1 MFTRIFVALA
11 LLPCI
16 GWSAQLTWNDV
27 VNMALKENT
36 SLSQANQQ
44 YFAAQENVQVARRGY
59 LPSIRASVSA
69 TRIGSRSGGGG
80 AIVSNG
86 VVLSSSSSSSISNNY
101 LGALNL
107 TQNIFNGFEDE
118 SKIDQAEWRVKD
130 SFWSRERVK
139 SDLSYNLKQAFA
151 NLLYAQEYLK
161 LTDDIIERRE
171 SNYKLVSIRYDN
183 GRENKGSVMLSEA
196 HMEQAKLDNIAA
208 EDALRVAR
216 STLLAYLNREGFDDY
231 EATGELPMANIAIK
245 ENEIVNLATETP
257 DYNRAVTTEKIAA
270 KEITVARSNFLPSL
284 DLTGNVTRQDQTFF
298 PTRDNER
305 WSMAL
310 TLSIPIFDGFA
321 DYSATKSAIFSKYA
335 AEESKRTTFLN
346 LVPQI
351 KQAQTLAKQSDIK
364 FSVDTK
370 FKNASATRAEISRIK
385 YNNGLLTFEDWDI
398 IENELITRQITYLQS
413 KRDRVIRY
421 ANFEKV
427 IGKGSIP

>member
-1 MFTRIFVALA
+1 MITRIFVGLA
-11 LLPCI
+11 CLPCL

-36 SLSQANQQ
+36 SLAQANQQ
-44 YFAAQENVQVARRGY
+44 YLAAQENVQVARRGY

-69 TRIGSRSGGGG
+69 TRIGSRGGGG
-80 AIVSNG
+80 IVSNG
-86 VVLSSSSSSSISNNY
+86 VILNSSSSSVSSNY
-101 LGALNL
+101 LGALTLN
-107 TQNIFNGFEDE
+107 QNIFNGLEDV
-118 SKIDQAEWRVKD
+118 SKVDQAEWRVKD
-130 SFWSRERVK
+130 LFWNRERVK
-139 SDLSYNLKQAFA
+139 SDLSFNLKQAFA
-151 NLLYAQEYLK
+151 NLVYAQEYLN

-183 GRENKGSVMLSEA
+183 GRENKGSVLLSEA
-196 HMEQAKLDNIAA
+196 YFEQAKLDNIAA
-208 EDALRVAR
+208 QDALRVAR
-216 STLLAYLNREGFDDY
+216 STLLSYLNREGFDDY

-245 ENEIVNLATETP
+245 ENEIINLATETP

-270 KEITVARSNFLPSL
+270 KEITIARSNFLPSL
-284 DLTGNVTRQDQTFF
+284 DLVGNVTRQDQTFF

-364 FSVDTK
+364 LSVDTK
-370 FKNASATRAEISRIK
+370 FKNASATRAEISRLK
-385 YNNGLLTFEDWDI
+385 YNNGLLSFEDWDI

-427 IGKGSIP
+427 TGKGSIP